1 MANFCTK
8 CGKKLEAGEEHT
20 CEVKEETKKEE
31 TKAEAKTATTSSVD
45 VKGGFTD
52 AGSAIKGI
60 FTKPI
65 DVIESFVTDSKFIAG
80 IILIVMTA
88 LAKGLSTVITLWHAF
103 DKVKAYSSYEPK
115 YFDEFFKTFATDL
128 VRYAGIAFIAYL
140 VITVILKGKATWKET
155 LAATGLSLI
164 VIIAT
169 TIVSTILIFFEG
181 DLVSYIGG
189 YVATFGSAFCM
200 FVLYEGMKA
209 KAGID
214 KNKLFLSLASV
225 LVGAEIIVDIVNKIF
240 S

>member
-20 CEVKEETKKEE
+20 CEVKEEVKKEKA
-31 TKAEAKTATTSSVD
+31 KAEKTTSSSNVD

-52 AGSAIKGI
+52 AVDAVKGI

-65 DVIESFVTDSKFIAG
+65 DVIEKFVTDSKFIAG

-88 LAKGLSTVITLWHAF
+88 LAKGLYTVITLWHAF

-115 YFDEFFKTFATDL
+115 YFDEFFKVFATDL

-140 VITVILKGKATWKET
+140 VVTLILKGKATWKET

-164 VIIAT
+164 VIIAA
-169 TIVSTILIFFEG
+169 TIVSSILVFFEG
-181 DLVSYIGG
+181 DIVSYIGS
-189 YVATFGSAFCM
+189 YVATFSSAFCM
-200 FVLYEGMKA
+200 FVLYEGIKA